1 MRRITDYE
9 LNQKMIEEYNLNLL
23 DYNKMQKYYNGEHDI
38 IANYYNI
45 EGRSNQITVDNFVQ
59 KFIDEEVNYSLGN
72 AITITS
78 RTGNTDIINAIN
90 KNTFH
95 WDVDHNQ
102 TLMKIMEIFGTVY
115 ELHYIDNKGRF
126 CERLLNPTNAICYC
140 NIDGVPKRFI
150 HFYKLKYDGA
160 KYYDVYYSDG
170 RIEVYKDS
178 NLIKTTN
185 HCFKGI
191 PVSVCKMNNI
201 SETIY
206 YKIKTLQ
213 DAYNQVLSNQINTIN
228 DYRNAYLIVT
238 GVDVDEETAKS
249 LKSKGLLNL
258 KSKDGTVSWL
268 MKDMND
274 TYIQNT
280 ITDLKNA
287 MYSTCNHI
295 DGNFQMQSN
304 TSSLAIRS
312 RLLFLEQRCKSMFDY
327 ISNGIYDRLER
338 LFEYLSIK
346 GYNFD
351 ISDININYNP
361 NIPTDITST
370 VQAISQLGDKLSLE
384 TALSLLPFVES
395 PALEIEKIKSEKR
408 VLESIDLDKIND
420 YE

>member
-1 MRRITDYE
+1 MRKITDYQ
-9 LNQKMIEEYNLNLL
+9 LNQKIIEEYHLNLL
-23 DYNKMQKYYNGEHDI
+23 EYDKMKKYYNGEHDI

-45 EGRSNQITVDNFVQ
+45 DGRSNSVVVDNFVQ

-78 RTGNTDIINAIN
+78 RSGDNDIINAIN
-90 KNTFH
+90 NNIFH
-95 WDVDHNQ
+95 WSVDQNQ
-102 TLMKIMEIFGTVY
+102 QLMKLMEIYGTAY

-126 CERLLNPTNAICYC
+126 CERLLNPTNAMCYC
-140 NIDGVPKRFI
+140 NIDGIPKRFI
-150 HFYKLKYDGA
+150 HFYSLKYDDS
-160 KYYDVYYSDG
+160 KYYDIYYPDG
-170 RIEVYKDS
+170 RIELYK
-178 NLIKTTN
+178 NNKLVQTTK
-185 HCFKGI
+185 HCFNGV

-206 YKIKTLQ
+206 FKIKTLQ
-213 DAYNQVLSNQINTIN
+213 DAYNQILSNQINTIN
-228 DYRNAYLIVT
+228 DYRNAYLIIT
-238 GVDVDEETAKS
+238 GADVDEETAKS

-258 KSKDGTVSWL
+258 KSKDSSVSWL

-274 TYIQNT
+274 SYIQNT

-327 ISNGIYDRLER
+327 VSNGIYDRLER
-338 LFEYLSIK
+338 LFEYLNIK
-346 GYNFD
+346 GYNFN

-370 VQAISQLGDKLSLE
+370 VQAISQLGNKLSHE
-384 TALSLLPFVES
+384 TALSLLPFIES
-395 PALEIEKIKSEKR
+395 PAVEMEKIRNEKKAM
-408 VLESIDLDKIND
+408 ESIDLDKIND